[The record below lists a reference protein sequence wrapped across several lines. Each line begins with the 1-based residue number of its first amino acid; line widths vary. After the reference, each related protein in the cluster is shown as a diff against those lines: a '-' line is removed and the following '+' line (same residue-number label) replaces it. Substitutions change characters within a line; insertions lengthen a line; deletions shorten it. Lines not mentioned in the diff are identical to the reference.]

1 MNPLKTGALSG
12 EADLDAAAAPIL
24 AALRGAA
31 AAAAAPAVVAV
42 LEYLHDHLFDKEL
55 DVGVA
60 LDKARRLTRGVAE
73 TAFRAEMGVTPQV
86 FLQDVRM
93 LLGVSL
99 LIHTKRSLPVI
110 AEYAGF
116 AEASPFIRRF
126 SRWSSISPEEFR
138 EAVQGGSAG
147 GPRLIFEILSPLL
160 LHRVSTL
167 AAPARTAERLFDVL
181 SARISE
187 LFGCTTSELD
197 VPFEHD
203 MATEVWAE
211 KLAPRPAAL
220 AVETCRAFF
229 RGRALTD
236 RLPAED
242 DDPT

>member
-1 MNPLKTGALSG
+1 MSPQKAGTTPG

-42 LEYLHDHLFDKEL
+42 LEYLHDHLFDKDL
-55 DVGVA
+55 DAGVA

-126 SRWSSISPEEFR
+126 SQWSGVSPEEFR
-138 EAVQGGSAG
+138 EAVQGGRVG

-167 AAPARTAERLFDVL
+167 VVPARTAERLFDVL
-181 SARISE
+181 AARISE
-187 LFGCTTSELD
+187 LFGYTASALD
-197 VPFEHD
+197 TPFEHD
-203 MATEVWAE
+203 LAAEVWTE
-211 KLAPRPAAL
+211 KLAPHPAAL
-220 AVETCRAFF
+220 AVETCRTFF
-229 RGRALTD
+229 RGRALAD
-236 RLPAED
+236 RLPAD
-242 DDPT
+242 DDEPT